1 MESLKNRLE
10 FSFIQPLLNE
20 QMAKIESLWVGYS
33 GGVDSHVLL
42 HLIALHRQ
50 MLRGHSLKAVYVDH
64 GLNPASEQWQR
75 HCQTICQD
83 LAVAFFSLRVDA
95 RPGSGESPE
104 AAARRARYN
113 AFERLLKNNDAL
125 LLAHHQDDQAETL
138 LLQLLRGAGPRGLA
152 AMPTIAPLGRGL
164 LLRPLLEVERVKIL
178 NYAHHH
184 GLQWVEDSSNADCG
198 LDRNYLRH
206 EILPR
211 LKRRWPAASRTL
223 ARSARL
229 CAEAETLLDSLA
241 DDDLDRAT
249 SEQPYRLDI
258 QALRTLNNTRQRNA
272 LRRWFQSLDLP
283 TPSAIQLQHVLEDA
297 IATSRDRIP
306 CIHWPGCEVRRY
318 QDHLY
323 AMAPLPPHDP
333 GQIFALKPGMPPL
346 SIAGSGRLY
355 LHPVQGAGV
364 RLDELINR
372 SVTVRFR
379 RGGERFRPQGHR
391 HSQRLK
397 TLFQSAS
404 VPPWERD
411 RRPLLYVDNT
421 LVAVAGLGIDADFV
435 AGPEEMGWILAWQ
448 KQPPSDNV

>member
-10 FSFIQPLLNE
+10 FAFIQPFLTA

-50 MLRGHSLKAVYVDH
+50 ALGKHSLKAVYVDH
-64 GLNPASEQWQR
+64 GLNPASDQWR
-75 HCQTICQD
+75 KHCQTICQD
-83 LAVAFFSLRVDA
+83 LAVAFFSLHVDA
-95 RPGSGESPE
+95 RPRPGESPE

-113 AFERLLKNNDAL
+113 AFEGVLKNNDAL

-152 AMPTIAPLGRGL
+152 AMPTVASLGRGL
-164 LLRPLLEVERVKIL
+164 LLRPLLEAERVKIL
-178 NYAHHH
+178 DYAHHH
-184 GLQWVEDSSNADCG
+184 GLQWVEDSSNSDCG

-211 LKRRWPAASRTL
+211 LKRRWPAATRTL

-249 SEQPYRLDI
+249 MGHPYRLDI
-258 QALRTLNNTRQRNA
+258 QALRTLNNARQRNA
-272 LRRWFQSLDLP
+272 LRRWFQRLDLP

-297 IATSRDRIP
+297 IAAPHDRIP

-318 QDHLY
+318 QDSLY

-333 GQIFALKPGMPPL
+333 GQIFVLKPGITHL
-346 SIAGSGRLY
+346 SVVGSGQLY

-364 RLDELINR
+364 RLDELIGR

-397 TLFQSAS
+397 TLFQSAG

-411 RRPLLYVDNT
+411 RRPLLYVDNK